1 MNAWLVATLAL
12 LLSIVP
18 CGIVCVR
25 RSPADA
31 VVGLEASATLVA
43 LALMTLSVG
52 SGRSIYGIV
61 AIVTAGL
68 TLAGGMAFAR
78 FLDRLG

>member
-12 LLSIVP
+12 LLAIVP

-25 RSPADA
+25 RSAADA
-31 VVGLEASATLVA
+31 VVGLEAAATLVA
-43 LALMTLSVG
+43 LTLLTLSIG

-61 AIVTAGL
+61 AVVTAGL
-68 TLAGGMAFAR
+68 VVAGGMAFAR

>member
-12 LLSIVP
+12 LVSIVP

-25 RSPADA
+25 RSPPDA
-31 VVGLEASATLVA
+31 VVGLEAAASIIA
-43 LALMTLSVG
+43 LALLTLSIG
-52 SGRSIYGIV
+52 SGRSVYGIV
-61 AIVTAGL
+61 AVVTAGL